1 MRTNKALL
9 TGISSHE
16 TAIKWNYS
24 TFNSALQ
31 FTSCDY
37 YFTQEKALI
46 SAVKPFNA
54 TQ

>member
-24 TFNSALQ
+24 TFCV
-31 FTSCDY
+31 SCDY